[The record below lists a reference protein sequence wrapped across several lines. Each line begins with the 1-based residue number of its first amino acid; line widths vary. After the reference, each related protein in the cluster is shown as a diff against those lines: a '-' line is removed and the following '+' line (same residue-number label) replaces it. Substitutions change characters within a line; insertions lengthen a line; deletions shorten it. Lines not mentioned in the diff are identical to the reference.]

1 VVVLI
6 RRYWPS
12 PEKGNE
18 AQLGSRTLDF
28 RFLQGTQ
35 ALEMHLRFL
44 PSSLLPSFL
53 LRRRF
58 FAGASAGWSAA
69 LVSMADVEDA
79 ANTKCGVQRRRGALR
94 RVTANSRQQQPSLS
108 STPLI
113 SDQRRAALVV

>member
-1 VVVLI
+1 
-6 RRYWPS
+6 
-12 PEKGNE
+12 
-18 AQLGSRTLDF
+18 LDF

-35 ALEMHLRFL
+35 ALEMHLRFF